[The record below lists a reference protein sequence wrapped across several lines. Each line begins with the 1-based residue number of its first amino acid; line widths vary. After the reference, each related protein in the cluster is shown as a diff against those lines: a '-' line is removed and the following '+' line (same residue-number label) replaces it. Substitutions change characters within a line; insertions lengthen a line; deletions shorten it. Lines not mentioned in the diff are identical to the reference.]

1 MPELENPAFD
11 AGAFLAS
18 AGVGLGIVKPTRE
31 ADLLFAGRS
40 RRVHLLSSEWPRQ
53 ADCRCQKWQKT
64 TITLLTTW
72 RVFMD
77 GIVTET
83 MEKVENRNLFPLFH
97 NPYYYCRCFG
107 LEIKL

>member
-1 MPELENPAFD
+1 
-11 AGAFLAS
+11 
-18 AGVGLGIVKPTRE
+18 
-31 ADLLFAGRS
+31 
-40 RRVHLLSSEWPRQ
+40 
-53 ADCRCQKWQKT
+53 
-64 TITLLTTW
+64 
-72 RVFMD
+72 MD